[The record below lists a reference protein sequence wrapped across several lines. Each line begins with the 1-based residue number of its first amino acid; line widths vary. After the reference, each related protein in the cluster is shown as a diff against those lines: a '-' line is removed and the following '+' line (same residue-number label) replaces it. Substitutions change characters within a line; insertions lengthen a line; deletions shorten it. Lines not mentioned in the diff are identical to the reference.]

1 MIFICSIA
9 VAFFYNAAFFII
21 IVLYDLIQLSIYI
34 YMYCWRS
41 LGEGAHDAKGF
52 GWSGLDKGKH
62 SWETLRQNVQDH
74 IKGLNFAY
82 RVQLREV
89 GVTYINK
96 LGKGCNTVQFSL
108 V

>member
-1 MIFICSIA
+1 MHR
-9 VAFFYNAAFFII
+9 
-21 IVLYDLIQLSIYI
+21 
-34 YMYCWRS
+34 WRS

-96 LGKGCNTVQFSL
+96 LGKGYDVVLSSVPTNRIIYKTSNCYII
-108 V
+108 